1 MLPLWQSIDKVLD
14 TEQESQE
21 IPLALSGNWK
31 TIINLMSSAKD
42 RTILQFVLGVIYSHT
57 QLRFMF
63 GYSSKT
69 ANKMNREVQEFISQS
84 RIKAQEC
91 ECLSEEEFSTKNMKL
106 TNSIHKSEGLL
117 KRKRRNLSVEH
128 VNDREFDID
137 MKKRRLVSM
146 QHRATHVK
154 NNWQRNIFLNGKD
167 H

>member
-21 IPLALSGNWK
+21 IPVALSGNWK
-31 TIINLMSSAKD
+31 TVIHLMSSAED

-69 ANKMNREVQEFISQS
+69 ANQMNREVQEFISQS

-91 ECLSEEEFSTKNMKL
+91 ECLSEEEFSAKIMKL
-106 TNSIHKSEGLL
+106 TNSIHKSENLL
-117 KRKRRNLSVEH
+117 KRKRRNLSVED
-128 VNDREFDID
+128 VNDREFDIG

-154 NNWQRNIFLNGKD
+154 KTIGKETFF
-167 H
+167 